1 GILAGITGFGATG
14 LLVVDDAI
22 KNMQEADSPT
32 LRRKVVHE
40 FRATL
45 MTRVHPGASVVVIG
59 TRWHPED
66 LIGTLLAEEPDRWRY
81 VNIPAIGEPGAVP
94 DSLGRAAGEP
104 MVSAVGRHAQ
114 DVADPR

>member
-1 GILAGITGFGATG
+1 LGLCLSAEKSSVGRWELDAHAGGLLAAGMLSGITGFGATG
-14 LLVVDDAI
+14 LLVVDDAH
-22 KNMQEADSPT
+22 KNLQEADSPA

-66 LIGTLLAEEPDRWRY
+66 LIGTLLAEEPDRWR
-81 VNIPAIGEPGAVP
+81 
-94 DSLGRAAGEP
+94 
-104 MVSAVGRHAQ
+104 
-114 DVADPR
+114 